1 MHNDKLEKILALM
14 PSKPGVYLMKNQ
26 AGEIIYI
33 GKSRSLK
40 KRVKSYFNRQHDS
53 LKTSVLVSAIE
64 DIEFIVTGNEVE
76 ALILEN
82 NLIKKHKPRYNIL
95 LKDSKTHP
103 YIRVTLNDP
112 FPRLEKVRK
121 VIFRDGNLYFGPF
134 PNEYDLTRIVDLLS
148 RNFRL
153 CTVKRKITP
162 KQGARPCLKYH
173 LGICQGVCQGEI
185 SPEEY
190 AVSVNKAVD
199 VLSGRVAP
207 DFTGLERQ
215 LKELVDHYRYEE
227 AAEVRDTLTA
237 LVRFFAS
244 QQVEFLKPVNLDFWG
259 MSEASDRVVF
269 SVFFVRGGK
278 MLGNRIID
286 TGLSAGFP
294 RSELL
299 AQVMTRFYDAN
310 LIPASVYCR
319 EEPDGCDSLLAVLSE
334 RSGKRVSFHKPRR
347 GQFLRLLEMA
357 DANALEVLRNI
368 KSDGQER
375 TDEAVIDLQ
384 KQLDLRR
391 APLRVE
397 CVDISH
403 IQGTDPVASLVVF
416 KNACPR
422 KSEYRLYHIKTAKGG
437 DDPASIGEVTRRR
450 FSRLLHEQAEL
461 PDLYIV
467 DGGIAQVRSAL
478 RELEQLE
485 LDIEIFGLAKR
496 EETLVRADGSEFKL
510 PFSSSGMKMI
520 IKLRNEAHRFANTF
534 QKKTHS
540 KRVLKSALLNLP
552 GVGPATIRK
561 ALWEFGSTANLAR
574 SSAEELQQRCQ
585 IPLKTA
591 EIIIASLKENINE
604 EYKQD

>member
-1 MHNDKLEKILALM
+1 MQNEKLEKILALM
-14 PSKPGVYLMKNQ
+14 PPNPGVYLMKNRV
-26 AGEIIYI
+26 GEIIYI

-40 KRVKSYFNRQHDS
+40 KRVRSYFNRQHDS
-53 LKTSVLVSAIE
+53 MKTSVLVSAIE

-82 NLIKKHKPRYNIL
+82 NLIKKHKPRYNVL

-103 YIRVTLNDP
+103 YIRVTLNEP

-121 VIFRDGNLYFGPF
+121 VSFRDGNLYFGPF
-134 PNEYDLTRIVDLLS
+134 PNEYDLARIVDLLS

-162 KQGARPCLKYH
+162 KLGVRPCLKYH
-173 LGICQGVCQGEI
+173 LGICQGVCQGEVR
-185 SPEEY
+185 PEEY
-190 AVSVNKAVD
+190 AVSVNKAID
-199 VLSGRVAP
+199 VLSGRVDP

-215 LKELVDHYRYEE
+215 LMELVNQYRYEE
-227 AAEVRDTLTA
+227 AAEVRDTLSA

-244 QQVEFLKPVNLDFWG
+244 QKVEFVRPVNLDFWG
-259 MSEASDRVVF
+259 ISEASDRVVF

-286 TGLSAGFP
+286 AGLAPGFALG
-294 RSELL
+294 ELL
-299 AQVMTRFYDAN
+299 SEVMTRFYDAN
-310 LIPASVYCR
+310 LIPSAIYCR
-319 EEPDGCDSLLAVLSE
+319 EEPDARESLLEVLSGQAG
-334 RSGKRVSFHKPRR
+334 RSVSFQRPRR
-347 GQFLRLLEMA
+347 GQFLKLLEMA
-357 DANALEVLRNI
+357 DANALEVMRNI
-368 KSDGQER
+368 KSQGNER
-375 TDEAVIDLQ
+375 IDEAVIDLQ
-384 KQLDLRR
+384 KQLNLRQ
-391 APLRVE
+391 APVRIE

-416 KNACPR
+416 KNARPH
-422 KSEYRLYHIKTAKGG
+422 KGEYRLYHIKSARGG

-450 FSRLLHEQAEL
+450 FTRLLREHAGL

-467 DGGIAQVRSAL
+467 DGGITQVRSAL
-478 RELEQLE
+478 RELELLAVDVE
-485 LDIEIFGLAKR
+485 VFGLAKR
-496 EETLVRADGSEFKL
+496 EETLVKYDGSEFKL

-534 QKKTHS
+534 QKKAHG

-561 ALWEFGSTANLAR
+561 ALWEFGSTANLSRA
-574 SSAEELQQRCQ
+574 SAEDLRKRCQ

-591 EIIIASLKENINE
+591 ELIINSLKENSDE
-604 EYKQD
+604 E